1 MKFFIY
7 EIRLISYIFLVAG
20 MNGGNI
26 RVQLAAS
33 GSGSESDCSQPEP
46 TAASANNT
54 GGVWSDSAKMFP
66 LQSQTGV

>member
-1 MKFFIY
+1 MS
-7 EIRLISYIFLVAG
+7 ESLLISYIFFCGG

-46 TAASANNT
+46 TVASANNA